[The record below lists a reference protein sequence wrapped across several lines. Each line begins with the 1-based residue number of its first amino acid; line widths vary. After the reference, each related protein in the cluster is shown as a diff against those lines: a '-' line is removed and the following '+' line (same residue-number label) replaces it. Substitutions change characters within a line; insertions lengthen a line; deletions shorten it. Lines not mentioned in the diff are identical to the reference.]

1 MLLGF
6 VVLAEPIEWRQL
18 AAMIL
23 IGLGLAAIDGRPL
36 ARLRRRWAAPAK
48 RGA

>member
-6 VVLAEPIEWRQL
+6 VVLAEPIEWHQL